1 MDDEEAELR
10 NPFPSPPSHY
20 TKYTSHN
27 LKLLALLRER
37 AADPSTANQYEVL
50 SDQTDVPDWPLV
62 QLEKPRVDW
71 ILDEPDAH
79 YDVFGDRWF
88 VKEKIPSLAELGGN
102 QLYPADPSADRRP
115 ALLAILRSLL
125 VTYSSLTASLLAPP
139 PSTTSTESPE
149 WHRHVEWI
157 TVLSQ
162 NIMAAANDLRPVQA
176 RGNLEL
182 MMRRQ
187 LELRRSETEALHSK
201 CDALEAKLAEMRKS
215 MEDLS
220 KRVPTPTVP
229 SQVSQTAPANM
240 RGPHIQRGEPQMTDA
255 DTARGQEDLSRESA
269 PPSGTLTHN
278 DVLRWAEEV
287 G

>member
-20 TKYTSHN
+20 TRYSSHN
-27 LKLLALLRER
+27 LHLLALLHER
-37 AADPSTANQYEVL
+37 APDQPDVNQHEVL
-50 SDQTDVPDWPLV
+50 SDQPDVPDWPLV

-71 ILDEPDAH
+71 ILEEEDAY

-102 QLYPADPSADRRP
+102 QLYPVDPSTDRRP
-115 ALLAILRSLL
+115 ALSSILRSLL
-125 VTYSSLTASLLAPP
+125 VTFSSLTSSLLAPP
-139 PSTTSTESPE
+139 PSTSSNDTPD

-187 LELRRSETEALHSK
+187 LELRKSETEELHSYVGLK
-201 CDALEAKLAEMRKS
+201 FSSWAACLLKYSKKMQCPGGKL
-215 MEDLS
+215 
-220 KRVPTPTVP
+220 
-229 SQVSQTAPANM
+229 
-240 RGPHIQRGEPQMTDA
+240 
-255 DTARGQEDLSRESA
+255 GQSPKIIR
-269 PPSGTLTHN
+269 
-278 DVLRWAEEV
+278 
-287 G
+287 